1 MYMFDTNTVSQLFR
15 QHPRLLAAMG
25 RVPPSS
31 VCISSITQAELLY
44 GVAKRQNKALK
55 QTVMMFLDAVTVYSW
70 DSAAAYC
77 YGVMRASMEKQG
89 KPMGAL
95 DQLIAAHAVSR
106 GATIVT
112 SDRAFTMVTELE
124 VEDWTQ

>member
-1 MYMFDTNTVSQLFR
+1 MYMFDTNTVSHLFR
-15 QHPRLLAAMG
+15 QNPRLLAAMS
-25 RVPPSS
+25 RVPPSA

-55 QTVMMFLDAVTVYSW
+55 QTVNVFLAAVTILAW
-70 DSAAAYC
+70 DSAAAEC
-77 YGVMRASMEKQG
+77 YGAMRASMEKQG

-95 DQLIAAHAVSR
+95 DQLIAAHAMSC

-112 SDRAFTMVTELE
+112 NDRAFNMISVLE

>member
-1 MYMFDTNTVSQLFR
+1 MYMFDTNTVSHLFR
-15 QHPRLLAAMG
+15 QHPRLLVAMS
-25 RVPPSS
+25 RVPPSV

-55 QTVMMFLDAVTVYSW
+55 QSVKLFLDAVTIYPW
-70 DSAAAYC
+70 DSAAAQC
-77 YGVMRASMEKQG
+77 YGTLRAKMEKQG

>member
-1 MYMFDTNTVSQLFR
+1 MYMFDTNSVRHLFR
-15 QHPRLLAAMG
+15 QHPRLIVAMN
-25 RVPPSS
+25 RVPPSA

-44 GVAKRQNKALK
+44 GVARRQNKALK
-55 QTVMMFLDAVTVYSW
+55 QSVALFLDAVTIYPW
-70 DSAAAYC
+70 DPAAAQC
-77 YGVMRASMEKQG
+77 YGALRAKMEKQG